1 MHNLVCPYSY
11 YFLFV
16 YEIICLRLHLQLL
29 CQKNCRSIGICCEV
43 TKNLS
48 IIECFG
54 RIKVS
59 TAGLLQP
66 TQVFGN
72 CDSSSVYG
80 VYEREDSYSDSASK
94 HGQALAL
101 RRLWPM
107 TFADGYRVRRLS
119 MSCRMARRCA
129 GVRVSQGLPLES
141 SPPM

>member
-1 MHNLVCPYSY
+1 MFATSSTIAVP
-11 YFLFV
+11 
-16 YEIICLRLHLQLL
+16 
-29 CQKNCRSIGICCEV
+29 KKCRSIGLCCEV

-48 IIECFG
+48 IIECFA

-101 RRLWPM
+101 RRL
-107 TFADGYRVRRLS
+107 
-119 MSCRMARRCA
+119 
-129 GVRVSQGLPLES
+129 
-141 SPPM
+141 